1 MNKERMELWLAALES
16 NEYPQ
21 CYGKLLTFEGST
33 RKLCAIGVG
42 IAVFCRENGIP
53 LPSDANDTFRLLVF
67 ENNWADRAAAWYEV
81 PRLDLE
87 ILHDGEL
94 TDVIDMNDSL
104 RVSFADIAQWI
115 RKMYF

>member
-42 IAVFCRENGIP
+42 IAVFCREKGIS
-53 LPSDANDTFRLLVF
+53 LPSGHDDTFRLLFF
-67 ENNWADRAAAWYEV
+67 ESNWAECAATWYGV
-81 PRLDLE
+81 RSLDLE
-87 ILHDGEL
+87 VMYDGEM
-94 TDVIDMNDSL
+94 TDVIDMND
-104 RVSFADIAQWI
+104 RRKVSFPTIAQWI
-115 RKMYF
+115 RKNYF